1 MALEPTPLSVASD
14 GNLLVA
20 FVPSGSNPLSV
31 AILAGGTTKAITYS
45 LTPSGFNRATTQDTI
60 NDERLTLAQL
70 LEQAGRIKESLEVEY
85 VFGDAGDVA
94 KVALT
99 EGVAGFIV
107 ARYAIPNATAWTIAQ
122 KVDVIP
128 IRCGKQAKSA
138 PTANGVFTIKQKLF
152 VTGSVT
158 TDGVLIA

>member
-1 MALEPTPLSVASD
+1 MALEATPLSVGTD

-31 AILAGGTTKAITYS
+31 AILNGASTKAITYS

-70 LEQAGRIKESLEVEY
+70 LEQAGRVKETLEVEY
-85 VFGDAGDVA
+85 VFGDTGDIA
-94 KVALT
+94 KVALVKD
-99 EGVAGFIV
+99 VAGFIV
-107 ARYAIPNATAWTIAQ
+107 ARYAVPNATAWTVAQ

-128 IRCGKQAKSA
+128 IKCGIQAKSA